1 MSSLSSRLDN
11 PTSSGTGTKVVS
23 LSSDD
28 EDDDNKHITHG
39 TTKPNLSRT
48 TSRKDF
54 YSSGSEDEDDLPS
67 LDKLLAVSTTESIS
81 TQGSCHSDISLT
93 IKRSSTSVS
102 NHGNRKRQV
111 IPNNLFIKNDTHFC
125 FILNFH
131 LSHKISSIH
140 LIQKLKL
147 DYGRTK
153 KFVLRKMLKIDKA
166 AKLTSSYILF
176 GVLNMSQIINST

>member
-1 MSSLSSRLDN
+1 MPSGNDHLTASSLMSSLSSRLDN

-39 TTKPNLSRT
+39 TIKPNLSRT

-67 LDKLLAVSTTESIS
+67 LYKLLAVSTTESIS
-81 TQGSCHSDISLT
+81 THCHSDISLT

-102 NHGNRKRQV
+102 NHGNRKKQV
-111 IPNNLFIKNDTHFC
+111 IPNNLFIIKMIHIFVS
-125 FILNFH
+125 FLNF
-131 LSHKISSIH
+131 
-140 LIQKLKL
+140 
-147 DYGRTK
+147 T
-153 KFVLRKMLKIDKA
+153 
-166 AKLTSSYILF
+166 
-176 GVLNMSQIINST
+176 

>member
-1 MSSLSSRLDN
+1 MPSGNDHLTASSLMSSLSSRLDN

-23 LSSDD
+23 LSDD

-102 NHGNRKRQV
+102 NHGNRKKQV
-111 IPNNLFIKNDTHFC
+111 IPNNLFIIKMIHIFVS
-125 FILNFH
+125 FLNF
-131 LSHKISSIH
+131 
-140 LIQKLKL
+140 
-147 DYGRTK
+147 T
-153 KFVLRKMLKIDKA
+153 
-166 AKLTSSYILF
+166 
-176 GVLNMSQIINST
+176 